1 VSIPVERAAI
11 YVFLAVAFVLPFWVP
26 FAMLGIETRVHR
38 REWMMAFLAV
48 GTITSVAL
56 LVAVIGG
63 PVGASID
70 GSHIAYTAD
79 VSYVDILIAL
89 YIVAT
94 CGSCLVASN
103 RWLVLLGL
111 ANLSAVI
118 ALGWITFTG
127 FTSLW
132 CAWAALTSVVIA
144 IYLRRSNRTSAPAG
158 IAYAGSS

>member
-1 VSIPVERAAI
+1 
-11 YVFLAVAFVLPFWVP
+11 
-26 FAMLGIETRVHR
+26 
-38 REWMMAFLAV
+38 V

-70 GSHIAYTAD
+70 DGSHIACTANI
-79 VSYVDILIAL
+79 SYAGILIAL

-94 CGSCLVASN
+94 CGSCLVATN

-118 ALGWITFTG
+118 ALEWITFSG

-132 CAWAALTSVVIA
+132 CAWAALTSVAIA
-144 IYLRRSNRTSAPAG
+144 IYLRRSARTSARVG
-158 IAYAGSS
+158 VAYAGSSRQAVAWA